1 MIYFSF
7 VSFGFETTSF
17 VARQPPARGCV
28 GSRTR
33 TWDVGSTL
41 TSPDS
46 SMPWAHFFPIGHLMP
61 FLWQLARHRFAS
73 GSVDRVTRA
82 RGTHRPR
89 PPLRV
94 RRTRRANPRERA
106 SRRCVDRREVST
118 RRTFSSSPVWLC
130 VGVGMKE
137 HGARRMAHRSQRRS
151 TRSITKLFRGASDA
165 RVSGHLTNTFT
176 LLSTAW
182 GGHSR
187 QGSVSCMC

>member
-33 TWDVGSTL
+33 TWDVGIIL

-46 SMPWAHFFPIGHLMP
+46 SMPRAHLFPIGHLMP

-94 RRTRRANPRERA
+94 RRTRRANPRDRV
-106 SRRCVDRREVST
+106 SRRRVDRREVST
-118 RRTFSSSPVWLC
+118 LFATLHQANIARATRRRAPC
-130 VGVGMKE
+130 R
-137 HGARRMAHRSQRRS
+137 ARRGA
-151 TRSITKLFRGASDA
+151 RGASRSAGSRA
-165 RVSGHLTNTFT
+165 RVSRWRV
-176 LLSTAW
+176 SAS
-182 GGHSR
+182 SR
-187 QGSVSCMC
+187 CVPNDEMRAR